1 MTRNNTIESRN
12 QLDIHE
18 RPQAVVLEDN
28 TSWQEALRE
37 VLQALGYD
45 VFTYSTIAQSLG
57 HTGAVELLTLD
68 GEVSDCLV
76 APQVTEI
83 ITALD
88 PKYIWIISDGHR
100 ATLLETVQAIA
111 AEKLAGALNKKLEDS
126 ATPYFHERK
135 ALSRMEARTVRE
147 QGLIISRFIFN
158 TKALMESYL
167 GGTYSDNIS
176 DLLSILQELVPLSY
190 PDHIKQVTADR
201 VITAHWM
208 VNHSNP
214 ELVARQTAVQVAV
227 QSQLEEFAAAL
238 GQGSESKAQEIAANI
253 IRTISDFVQKVKSEN
268 KAEQR

>member
-1 MTRNNTIESRN
+1 MTTNNTIESRN
-12 QLDIHE
+12 QPDIHE
-18 RPQAVVLEDN
+18 RPQAVVLEDH
-28 TSWQEALRE
+28 TSWQDALRE
-37 VLQALGYD
+37 ILEVLGYD

-57 HTGAVELLTLD
+57 HTGKVELLTLD

-100 ATLLETVQAIA
+100 EALLQAVQAIA
-111 AEKLAGALNKKLEDS
+111 AKKLAGALNKKPEDDT
-126 ATPYFHERK
+126 TPYLHERK
-135 ALSRMEARTVRE
+135 TLSRIEAGTVRE
-147 QGLIISRFIFN
+147 RGLIISWFIFN

-167 GGTYSDNIS
+167 GGTYSNDMS
-176 DLLSILQELVPLSY
+176 GLLSILQKLVPLSY

-214 ELVARQTAVQVAV
+214 ELVAHQTAVQVDV

-253 IRTISDFVQKVKSEN
+253 IQTIKDFIQLVIPKDKLP
-268 KAEQR
+268 